1 MDAGKWARIS
11 LRITLFFV
19 PFIIASLFIIM
30 LFVAMG
36 GDGSRFRIL
45 GGAMFL
51 YFFPPLGK
59 ESVIPGAIWGVGGAS
74 GLLEHFSPGM
84 SITLIAGTIAF
95 VDIIS
100 GLFLLWNFDLVEK
113 VPLLGTY
120 IRKFEKKGKGYL
132 SKKPWVER
140 IAFIGVA
147 LFVMFPFQ
155 GSGAVGAS
163 ILGRIIGM
171 NKLKVW
177 FAIII
182 GAIGGC
188 FLIAMISY
196 YLGEVIL
203 TTFKESAIYI
213 GVALL
218 VVLLAMTIWSHVK
231 RDEKKGEA
239 RQGDETQQKDDDG
252 ELTDDGNQEVE

>member
-11 LRITLFFV
+11 LRIMLFFV
-19 PFIIASLFIIM
+19 PFIIASLYLISLFIM
-30 LFVAMG
+30 L
-36 GDGSRFRIL
+36 GDSPRFWIV
-45 GGAMFL
+45 GTAMFA

-59 ESVIPGAIWGVGGAS
+59 ESVIPGAIWG
-74 GLLEHFSPGM
+74 GLLDHFSPGVA
-84 SITLIAGTIAF
+84 IVLIASSIAF

-120 IRKFEKKGKGYL
+120 IRKFEKKGKNYL
-132 SKKPWVER
+132 AKKQWVER
-140 IAFIGVA
+140 VAFVGVI

-155 GSGAVGAS
+155 GSGAVGAT

-196 YLGEVIL
+196 YLGGVIL
-203 TTFKESAIYI
+203 TAFKDSAIYI
-213 GVALL
+213 GIIFLC
-218 VVLLAMTIWSHVK
+218 VLLAVTLWSHVR
-231 RDEKKGEA
+231 RDGKGEM
-239 RQGDETQQKDDDG
+239 GDDATA
-252 ELTDDGNQEVE
+252 ELEEERMESSEDGNKKAE